1 MVGEETK
8 IIFAGSFEALKH
20 GISPEG
26 RDFKA
31 ETLVK
36 IRAGDF
42 DVPEKIDFCFLL
54 RVNESLVKYKRGRD
68 GEES

>member
-1 MVGEETK
+1 MGEETK
-8 IIFAGSFEALKH
+8 TIFAGSFEALKH
-20 GISPEG
+20 GIPTKG

-42 DVPEKIDFCFLL
+42 DVPEKIVF
-54 RVNESLVKYKRGRD
+54 VSEYI
-68 GEES
+68 